1 MGKYAWIRVIPEG
14 DATGRLAEL
23 YRENLDPRHGV
34 VDNILKVHS
43 IRPQTLADHACLYRT
58 TMYGK
63 SGLSRAE
70 REMIAVV
77 VSSINLC
84 QY

>member
-1 MGKYAWIRVIPEG
+1 MGRYAWIRVIPEG
-14 DATGRLAEL
+14 GATGRLAEL
-23 YRENLDPRHGV
+23 YQENLDPHHGV

-43 IRPQTLADHACLYRT
+43 IRPQTLADHASLYRT

-84 QY
+84 HY

>member
-1 MGKYAWIRVIPEG
+1 MGPYAWIRVIPENE
-14 DATGRLAEL
+14 ARGRLAEL
-23 YRENLDPRHGV
+23 YRANTDHRYGV

-43 IRPQTLADHACLYRT
+43 IRPQTLADHSALYRT
-58 TMYGK
+58 TMFGD

-77 VSSINLC
+77 VSSINGC
-84 QY
+84 HY

>member
-23 YRENLDPRHGV
+23 YRENLDLRHGV

-43 IRPQTLADHACLYRT
+43 IRPQTLADHASLYRT

-84 QY
+84 HY

>member
-14 DATGRLAEL
+14 KARGHLADL
-23 YRENLDPRHGV
+23 YRENLDQRHGF
-34 VDNILKVHS
+34 VDNILKIHS
-43 IRPQTLADHACLYRT
+43 LRPQTLADHASLYRT
-58 TMYGK
+58 TMYAK

-77 VSSINLC
+77 VSSINEC
-84 QY
+84 HY